1 MMETIVP
8 NIQLPSSY
16 MNALIQIGLDND
28 MSAEQ
33 VVKGIVWE
41 SLENNYT
48 KYLTSDKFTV

>member
-1 MMETIVP
+1 METIVP